1 MNDLTFLA
9 TFVSNKTIEDEGITA
24 DFWIQEE
31 FPKNAIQSY
40 MYETDITLDPNQEY
54 HFQVLI

>member
-9 TFVSNKTIEDEGITA
+9 TFVSNKTIEDKGITV
-24 DFWIQEE
+24 DFWIQEG

-40 MYETDITLDPNQEY
+40 IYETDIKLDLNQEY
-54 HFQVLI
+54 HFKVLI

>member
-9 TFVSNKTIEDEGITA
+9 TFVSNKAIEDEGITV
-24 DFWIQEE
+24 DFWIREGLR
-31 FPKNAIQSY
+31 KKAIQSY
-40 MYETDITLDPNQEY
+40 MYETDITLDLDQEQ